1 MNDIIKLIGLTQDL
15 RLLYVEDNM
24 DARESTSIMLE
35 DFFDN
40 IEVALDGAEGLEKF
54 KNSNFDIV
62 ITDINMPNM
71 TGIQMIEK
79 IREIDTKVPL
89 VLLSAYASK
98 QYEKEIKKF
107 DIKGFLLKPLML
119 DKFVKQISLAIDVEL

>member
-15 RLLYVEDNM
+15 KLLYVEDNM

-35 DFFDN
+35 DFFDD

-54 KNSNFDIV
+54 KNAHFDIV

-79 IREIDTKVPL
+79 IREIDTQVPL

-98 QYEKEIKKF
+98 QYEKEIKQF
-107 DIKGFLLKPLML
+107 NIKGFLLKPLML